1 MVMHPRRA
9 RTGRASDPRGGRH
22 GERPAAAAPARRR
35 QRLPGANL
43 DSIGLVD
50 SLSYWTFTDIFEEAG
65 GGQLPFH
72 GGFGMLTYHGVPKPT
87 YHGYRFLGDELL
99 ARNGEGAITR
109 DSAGG
114 AISALLY
121 NYPAEVTQTVPA
133 SFDMRENADRTLA
146 TGAARSTTVRVSG
159 VAAGTRFRVEL
170 LSPESGNAIARW
182 HELGSPV
189 NPSRDDIASIREAAM
204 DLRTWEVEAGED
216 GLDTA
221 IDLPA
226 WAVALV
232 TQIG

>member
-1 MVMHPRRA
+1 
-9 RTGRASDPRGGRH
+9 
-22 GERPAAAAPARRR
+22 
-35 QRLPGANL
+35 
-43 DSIGLVD
+43 
-50 SLSYWTFTDIFEEAG
+50 
-65 GGQLPFH
+65 
-72 GGFGMLTYHGVPKPT
+72 
-87 YHGYRFLGDELL
+87 
-99 ARNGEGAITR
+99 
-109 DSAGG
+109 
-114 AISALLY
+114 
-121 NYPAEVTQTVPA
+121 
-133 SFDMRENADRTLA
+133 MRENADRTLA